1 MSSSSKASA
10 CPQAALALP
19 LCNPLPCPIPKP
31 FRGPHHSTCH
41 APGLRWK
48 ALSKEEKAR
57 YSHEGDSMPP
67 SASAPAGG
75 DHARPF
81 SSTPCSSLAPITTAG
96 VVPDQAPSA
105 AGLVRSPVVEAVA
118 APPRMCTPLSVL
130 AVERRGVPQEALG
143 QPSSTDSETS
153 CPDESSGYSYHS
165 PTSLPVEPR
174 AVLPAAPPAAPPP
187 LLTGA
192 AQTFDEPVVLDGA
205 PLGAP
210 PALSASW
217 TASSSSWQEH
227 QERINAELISLEQ
240 QVLAEALEG
249 QLTGPEAIEVSKTQ

>member
-1 MSSSSKASA
+1 MSSSSKALA

-19 LCNPLPCPIPKP
+19 LCNPLPCPTPKP
-31 FRGPHHSTCH
+31 FRGSHHSTCH

-48 ALSKEEKAR
+48 ALSKEEKAK
-57 YSHEGDSMPP
+57 YSHKGDSTPP
-67 SASAPAGG
+67 SASAPGG
-75 DHARPF
+75 HHARPL

-96 VVPDQAPSA
+96 VVPDQVPSA
-105 AGLVRSPVVEAVA
+105 AGLVRSPVVESVA
-118 APPRMCTPLSVL
+118 APPRMRTPLSVL
-130 AVERRGVPQEALG
+130 AVERRGVPQEALA
-143 QPSSTDSETS
+143 QPSSTDSEAS
-153 CPDESSGYSYHS
+153 SPDESSGYSYHS
-165 PTSLPVEPR
+165 PTPLPVEPR
-174 AVLPAAPPAAPPP
+174 AERPAAPPAAPPP

-210 PALSASW
+210 PALSASS

-240 QVLAEALEG
+240 QMLAEALEG